1 MTIKDIKKICE
12 ESCFEYFGLRAD
24 DMEYQ
29 IGDICQCSH
38 QLYQDPWYDDDG
50 ELVYPRVDDKES
62 PYYGCYDAGELD
74 GTCCIGF
81 DPENPRSISDA
92 MEEMRAYTG
101 RNTHLYIIAGDSA
114 QGGNDY
120 GEIIIEDAEVLGRL

>member
-1 MTIKDIKKICE
+1 MENKIAELCAN
-12 ESCFEYFGLRAD
+12 SQFDFFGIRAD
-24 DMEYQ
+24 SSEYQ
-29 IGDICQCSH
+29 PGDICRCSH

-62 PYYGCYDAGELD
+62 PYYGRYDAGELD

-81 DPENPRSISDA
+81 DPENPQSISDA
-92 MEEMRAYTG
+92 MEEMRAYSG

-120 GEIIIEDAEVLGRL
+120 NELIIEDAEVLGRL